1 MALRARPKMKEPRQR
16 LTTARKIQLLREN
29 SVKTTD
35 LPVGFWTIAKLRDS
49 ARYCMNDWAPGTG
62 APAANVR
69 FWPFSDFTGRLTLV
83 RNALQSGRRSTRV
96 YRLSICE
103 YMP

>member
-1 MALRARPKMKEPRQR
+1 MKEPRQR

-49 ARYCMNDWAPGTG
+49 APYCMNDWAPGTG

-69 FWPFSDFTGRLTLV
+69 FWPNCEVPAG
-83 RNALQSGRRSTRV
+83 SGHV
-96 YRLSICE
+96 
-103 YMP
+103 

>member
-1 MALRARPKMKEPRQR
+1 MALRARLKMKEPRQR

-62 APAANVR
+62 APAANFR
-69 FWPFSDFTGRLTLV
+69 FWPQADIPQARGDV
-83 RNALQSGRRSTRV
+83 RFRPQSGHDADWLSRRLLTEAV
-96 YRLSICE
+96 
-103 YMP
+103 